1 MKKRIAALLLC
12 CAMLL
17 TLSPSLIATAAA
29 EDDTAPADTGI
40 HETVLDEANG
50 VTVEITAPDGAFPAG
65 TTVSVQPVTDET
77 VLTAIDSALAEQEAQ
92 YNYGPLAYDIT
103 FTCDG
108 EEIQPADG
116 YQVQVS
122 FQMGGALPE
131 DTTAL
136 SVYHMSELAAPRMA
150 AARTQSGSAPQ
161 AAAAAY
167 AAELVATADSAERI
181 DFAADAFSIY
191 VVTGYTGND
200 WNRNN
205 YKIVLSVDDSREVTA
220 TSASDQWS
228 VADSS
233 IATVSTSRNRTTI
246 TAKAAGKTTL
256 SHGGD
261 TIEVVV
267 VNPAGSSIKDDIIFA
282 NVTAAHE
289 SDTVTSITEYGNTYG
304 PYVMKIRFEDTNGN
318 LLSMQGAQDYYVFD
332 SAVPID
338 LNTFA
343 AIAPDGYTYS
353 GSFFYWTGHYS
364 GQKSY
369 VSRVER
375 KSDMNRYGSLLYFDW
390 TTSDARAVTS
400 ADHYQPSGVLHI
412 VYAKSTEAYQVVFK
426 DHDDYLLQ
434 SFAILHS
441 DRGNRIPATY
451 VETLET
457 TLRNGITTH
466 HGASGNEFS
475 DYWDVTGGGQG
486 IDGTYSTA
494 QLMAALT
501 TWSITSNIT
510 VKARCSEPDITIRYQ
525 PVPAEGGSVSPESET
540 LKVVSGTAQGSVPT
554 ANDGYRFV
562 GWFTNEACTESV
574 DASWVDADGRI
585 VPQKVDGKNVAA
597 TYYAKFEPDI
607 TELTIVKTYPDGMM
621 DANQSAVFTIT
632 GGDLGDGLKVVLNQ
646 GNGFT
651 VTIKGLKANTE
662 YTVTEDNGWT
672 WRYENNTAQKI
683 TLNVDAS
690 KNTVTF
696 TNKLS
701 NSYWLSGGAYCDNH
715 WSISNTPA
723 IN

>member
-29 EDDTAPADTGI
+29 EDDAAPADTGI
-40 HETVLDEANG
+40 HETVLDDANG

-77 VLTAIDSALAEQEAQ
+77 VLTAIDSALTEQEAQ

-108 EEIQPADG
+108 EEVQPADG

-150 AARTQSGSAPQ
+150 AARTQSESAPQ
-161 AAAAAY
+161 AAAAY
-167 AAELVATADSAERI
+167 TAELVATADSAERI

-191 VVTGYTGND
+191 VVTGYNAND

-205 YKIVLSVDDSREVTA
+205 YKIVLSVGDSREVTA
-220 TSASDQWS
+220 TGENSRWT

-233 IATVSTSRNRTTI
+233 IATVRTAGGRTTI
-246 TAKAAGKTTL
+246 TANAVGQTTL
-256 SHGGD
+256 SHGRD
-261 TIEVVV
+261 TIQVVV
-267 VNPAGSSIKDDIIFA
+267 VAAAGSSIRDDIVFA

-289 SDTVTSITEYGNTYG
+289 SNDPTSITEYGNTYG
-304 PYVMKIRFEDTNGN
+304 PYVMKIRFEDTNGD
-318 LLSMQGAQDYYVFD
+318 LLAMQGAQDYYVFD
-332 SAVPID
+332 SAVSID

-353 GSFFYWTGHYS
+353 GSFFYWESHYS

-375 KSDMNRYGSLLYFDW
+375 QTRMNNYGSYLYFDW
-390 TTSDARAVTS
+390 TTSAATTVTR

-426 DHDDYLLQ
+426 DHDGYSLQ
-434 SFAILHS
+434 SFAILHNDS
-441 DRGNRIPATY
+441 GNKIPASY
-451 VETLET
+451 VTTLET
-457 TLRNGITTH
+457 TLRNGIAAN
-466 HGASGNEFS
+466 HGASGYEFNDS
-475 DYWDVTGGGQG
+475 WVVTGGGRG

-501 TWSITSNIT
+501 TWSIASNIT
-510 VKARCSEPDITIRYQ
+510 ITAQCSEPDVTIRYQ
-525 PVPAEGGSVSPESET
+525 PVTAVGGSVSPESEK
-540 LKVVSGTAQGSVPT
+540 LKVVSDTAQGSVPT
-554 ANDGYRFV
+554 ANEGYRFV
-562 GWFTNEACTESV
+562 GWFTDEACTQSV
-574 DASWVDADGRI
+574 DAGWVGADGKI

-597 TYYAKFEPDI
+597 TYYAKFEPDV
-607 TELTIVKTYPDGMM
+607 TDLTIVKTYPDGMK

-632 GGDLGDGLKVVLNQ
+632 GGDLGAGLKVVLNQ
-646 GNGFT
+646 GNNFT

-672 WRYENNTAQKI
+672 WRYENNAARKI

-690 KNTVTF
+690 RNTVTF
-696 TNKLS
+696 ANKLS
-701 NSYWLSGGAYCDNH
+701 NSYWLSGGAYCDNR
-715 WSISNTPA
+715 WSTSNTPA